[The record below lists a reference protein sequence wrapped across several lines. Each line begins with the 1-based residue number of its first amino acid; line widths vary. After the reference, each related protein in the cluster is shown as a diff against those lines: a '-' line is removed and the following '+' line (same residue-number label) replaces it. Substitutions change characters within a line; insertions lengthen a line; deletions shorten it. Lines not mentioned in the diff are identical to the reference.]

1 MDKLFHH
8 DEMTKRE
15 RVEATLDHQPV
26 DRAALHE
33 QLSYNSAVIG
43 WCAGR
48 PIAGFDYTV
57 DDICL
62 AIRMTLDMCFPPVA
76 PRGTARVTTP
86 DGFVFQNDQWTAWR
100 VSRPFHDPQGARD
113 WLLRRT
119 DALRAEPFDPQ
130 AARAAYR
137 EEMLSLQRRIGET
150 VILNYS
156 STGFC
161 DAWDRM
167 GLELFSFFIQDYPR
181 ALEDYLTLTTER
193 EVARIHAV
201 ADAALSPVIL
211 IPEDFATKQ
220 GPIFSPAFLRLFHYP
235 HVRRLA
241 DAWHARGIRVLYHSD
256 GNYRMAIPDLMACG
270 VDGFY
275 CLEPGVGM
283 DAVALKRR
291 WPGMVWAG
299 GIDGVDLMERGTPDQ
314 VRAEV
319 RRHIRETRALETGG
333 LFVATSSEISPT
345 IPAANY
351 RAMVE
356 AVGETRRGA

>member
-1 MDKLFHH
+1 MDKLFPR

-15 RVEATLDHQPV
+15 RVQATLDHQPV

-33 QLSYNSAVIG
+33 QLSYNPAVIG

-48 PIAGFDYTV
+48 PISGFDFTI

-62 AIRMTLDMCFPPVA
+62 AIRSTLDMCFPPVA
-76 PRGTARVTTP
+76 PRGMARVTTP

-100 VSRPFHDPQGARD
+100 VSRPFRDTRGALD
-113 WLLRRT
+113 WLLGRT
-119 DALRAEPFDPQ
+119 GALRAEPFDPA

-137 EEMLSLQRRIGET
+137 NEMTDLQRRLGDT

-167 GLELFSFFIQDYPR
+167 GLELFSFFIQDFPD
-181 ALEDYLTLTTER
+181 ALNDYLALSAAR
-193 EVARIHAV
+193 EEARVHAV

-220 GPIFSPAFLRLFHYP
+220 GPIFSPAFLRHFHYP
-235 HVRRLA
+235 RVRRLA
-241 DAWHARGIRVLYHSD
+241 EAWREHGVRVLYHSD
-256 GNYRMAIPDLMACG
+256 GNYRTAIPDLMACG

-283 DAVALKRR
+283 DVVALKRR
-291 WPGMVWAG
+291 WPDMVWAG
-299 GIDGVDLMERGTPDQ
+299 GVDGVDLMERGAPGQ

-319 RRHIRETRALETGG
+319 RRQILETEALETGG

-345 IPAANY
+345 IPVANY
-351 RAMVE
+351 RAMLE
-356 AVGETRRGA
+356 AVDETRRAA